1 MRKIC
6 WAVLLVP
13 ALAWAQ
19 PKAPPKTAGEWYKE
33 GENQYILGNFDKA
46 VEAFKNGFSL
56 EQDED
61 KRAKYVFNIA
71 QSYRQANDCAKAHFF
86 YKRFLALKASPKAS
100 PLDPQRRQEVEDRI
114 KDLEACAEQAQRIS
128 KRPPDSLPGDADT
141 GGDKPPPA
149 GDVRKDTHDEAR
161 RQVAAPGNTPPAGD
175 EEEHTDKGEPRSTN
189 VRPHLIS
196 ARLTG
201 GGTKFNMGPMVK
213 VPLQAAFA
221 LTAGYPI
228 AIDDRLTIDAGAVL
242 TVTPVPYSIRQGATE
257 EASKTALLTGLM
269 ANAGVSYEAM
279 PRLLVR
285 GDLGVGALFFSNVS
299 ESRFTAGRM
308 TSGALTMFHLRAA
321 LSADYAFTP
330 NIVGTVTPIAF
341 TFSPA
346 KSGLEPTIKNITSI
360 DFMLGIGY
368 RM

>member
-6 WAVLLVP
+6 LAVLLLP

-19 PKAPPKTAGEWYKE
+19 PKAPPKTAVEWYKE

-114 KDLEACAEQAQRIS
+114 KDLEACAQQAQLIS

-141 GGDKPPPA
+141 SDKPA
-149 GDVRKDTHDEAR
+149 QGGDVRKDTHDEAR
-161 RQVAAPGNTPPAGD
+161 RQVAAPGNTPPAG
-175 EEEHTDKGEPRSTN
+175 EEERTDTGEPRSTN

-213 VPLQAAFA
+213 VPVQAAFA

-228 AIDDRLTIDAGAVL
+228 AIDDRLTIDAGAVFTL
-242 TVTPVPYSIRQGATE
+242 TPVPYSIRQGGTD
-257 EASKTALLTGLM
+257 EASKTALLTALM
-269 ANAGVSYEAM
+269 ANGGASYEAM

-285 GDLGVGALFFSNVS
+285 ADLGLGVLFFSNVS

-330 NIVGTVTPIAF
+330 NVIGTVMPIAF